1 MIYIITAKFGQAVFR
16 IAKLNFCFKL
26 VYRITFFIILRNAA
40 PTLGAAKGLVTI
52 PYLKFLIFIDLNL
65 VSFLESYE
73 FSII

>member
-1 MIYIITAKFGQAVFR
+1 M
-16 IAKLNFCFKL
+16 
-26 VYRITFFIILRNAA
+26 ILRNAA

>member
-1 MIYIITAKFGQAVFR
+1 MIYIIIAKFKPAVFR

-26 VYRITFFIILRNAA
+26 VYRITFFMILRNAA

-52 PYLKFLIFIDLNL
+52 PYRKFLIFIDLNL
-65 VSFLESYE
+65 VSFLEPYE